1 MLLNSA
7 IQSQAVPRICFPQG
21 GVTDWCLLDHG
32 VHGRDALGHD
42 QRLAVGDV
50 VEGRA
55 RVTGQNHL
63 GEGARRGHTVRLW
76 HSRHLDYSQFGREVS
91 CWWAVTPASSYPNST
106 GIRKEITHLSP
117 SRKEL
122 SDKRKDS

>member
-1 MLLNSA
+1 M
-7 IQSQAVPRICFPQG
+7 
-21 GVTDWCLLDHG
+21 WCLLDDG
-32 VHGRDALGHD
+32 VHGCDALGHD
-42 QRLAVGDV
+42 QGLAVGDV

-63 GEGARRGHTVRLW
+63 GEGAGRGHTVRLW
-76 HSRHLDYSQFGREVS
+76 CARCLDYSHFGREVS
-91 CWWAVTPASSYPNST
+91 CWWAVTPSSSDQNST
-106 GIRKEITHLSP
+106 EFTRKSTHLCP